1 MLLIKELRFTTPPK
15 NFEDFDNMFKGIDP
29 EGFSSAN
36 IAIQVIDKIKLEC
49 NPSRSNDVDIWF
61 DNDHYPQDK
70 KYTTQTSDN
79 SDTESIVSD
88 ISD

>member
-15 NFEDFDNMFKGIDP
+15 NFEDFDNMFKGIDH

-49 NPSRSNDVDIWF
+49 NPSRSNDVDTWF
-61 DNDHYPQDK
+61 EENHYPQDR
-70 KYTTQTSDN
+70 KYMIQTSDTED
-79 SDTESIVSD
+79 SDSVGD
-88 ISD
+88 IED

>member
-1 MLLIKELRFTTPPK
+1 MLLITGLKSSEASQ
-15 NFEDFDNMFKGIDP
+15 NFKDFNNMFDGINP

-36 IAIQVIDKIKLEC
+36 IAIQVIDKVRLEC

-70 KYTTQTSDN
+70 KYTTQTS
-79 SDTESIVSD
+79 ED
-88 ISD
+88 IDGDIED